1 MRDALGDI
9 MAMGYNNVL
18 REPIVRDGDVCTE
31 GLVADLAVRGLWQPQ
46 TEALI
51 DVRVVDT
58 DARSYCGRLV
68 DQVIKSAEDEKKN
81 KYSAA
86 VANRRGTFTPFV
98 VSVDGYMGAEA
109 ERTLKRLAE
118 MMVWK
123 WEKRYSYIINWIRA
137 YMTFAVIRATNLC
150 LCGSRNKWKGEI
162 GPGFE
167 DGCGLPLC

>member
-1 MRDALGDI
+1 M
-9 MAMGYNNVL
+9 
-18 REPIVRDGDVCTE
+18 REPIVRDGDMCTD
-31 GLVADLAVRGLWQPQ
+31 GLAADLAVRGLWQPQ

-58 DARSYCGRLV
+58 DARSYCGRSV
-68 DQVIKSAEDEKKN
+68 DQVIKSAEAEKKN

-86 VANRRGTFTPFV
+86 VESRRGTFTPFV

-150 LCGSRNKWKGEI
+150 LRGSRNKWKGVI

>member
-1 MRDALGDI
+1 
-9 MAMGYNNVL
+9 
-18 REPIVRDGDVCTE
+18 
-31 GLVADLAVRGLWQPQ
+31 
-46 TEALI
+46 
-51 DVRVVDT
+51 
-58 DARSYCGRLV
+58 
-68 DQVIKSAEDEKKN
+68 
-81 KYSAA
+81 
-86 VANRRGTFTPFV
+86 
-98 VSVDGYMGAEA
+98 MGAEA

-150 LCGSRNKWKGEI
+150 LRGSRNKWKGVI